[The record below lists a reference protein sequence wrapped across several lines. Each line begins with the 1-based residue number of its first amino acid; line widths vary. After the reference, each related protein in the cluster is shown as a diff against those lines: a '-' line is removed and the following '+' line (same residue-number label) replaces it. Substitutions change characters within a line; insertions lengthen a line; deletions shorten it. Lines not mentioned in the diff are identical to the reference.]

1 MRNFYK
7 YELKEGNKVV
17 YVGITNNP
25 KRRENEHL
33 LEGKFFDK
41 MDIVGRVSTL
51 KGASMWETDRIQN
64 YMNTHNG
71 KTPKY
76 NKNTTGK

>member
-25 KRRENEHL
+25 DRRENEHL
-33 LEGKFFDK
+33 LEGKNFDK

-51 KGASMWETDRIQN
+51 
-64 YMNTHNG
+64 
-71 KTPKY
+71 
-76 NKNTTGK
+76 